1 MFMDGSGNTEA
12 STLHLGTMAAAIL
25 GVPAV
30 AGVVPGHVT
39 CVLKAY
45 RWLPCPLNLS
55 SPACPSEM
63 TFLKL
68 LWPCAYL
75 RETSLGFSAA
85 RRRKARLRSLALR
98 LLTRSPSSAWPHV
111 P

>member
-1 MFMDGSGNTEA
+1 MDGSGNTEA
-12 STLHLGTMAAAIL
+12 STLHLEAMAATVL
-25 GVPAV
+25 GVPAA

-45 RWLPCPLNLS
+45 RWPPCLLHLS
-55 SPACPSEM
+55 SPACHSEM

-85 RRRKARLRSLALR
+85 CRRKARLRSLALR
-98 LLTRSPSSAWPHV
+98 LLTRSPSPAWPHV